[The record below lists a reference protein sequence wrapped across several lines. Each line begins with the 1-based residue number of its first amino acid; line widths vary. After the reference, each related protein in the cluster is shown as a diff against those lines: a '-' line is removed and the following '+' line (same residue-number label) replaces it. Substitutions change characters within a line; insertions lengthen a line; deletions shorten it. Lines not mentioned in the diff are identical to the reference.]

1 MKTVM
6 NETATDQPISLQE
19 LIQTPEAQQKVAQIR
34 EMLPGLV
41 RLTEAFADLHELLDA
56 EDLAGNF
63 EEWCERHF
71 GVNPELIRE
80 ATDRLKL

>member
-1 MKTVM
+1 MANPK

-19 LIQTPEAQQKVAQIR
+19 LLQTPEAQQKVAQIR
-34 EMLPGLV
+34 EMLPDLV
-41 RLTEAFADLHELLDA
+41 RLTEAFADLHELLDTD
-56 EDLAGNF
+56 DLAGNF
-63 EEWCERHF
+63 EGWCEREF